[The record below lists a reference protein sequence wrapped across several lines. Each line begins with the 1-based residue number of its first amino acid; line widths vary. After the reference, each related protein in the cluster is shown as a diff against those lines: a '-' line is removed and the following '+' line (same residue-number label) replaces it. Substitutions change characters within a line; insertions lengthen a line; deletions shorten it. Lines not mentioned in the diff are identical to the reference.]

1 MRVRCYQSLLHV
13 TQWQSRMFT
22 KHRDLSP
29 IQMMFVMN
37 AFSTVFSLIT
47 LVHADELVPF
57 FHFVGAH
64 PEIHLHF
71 IAFSTLSTIGKQHHV
86 ACTDV

>member
-1 MRVRCYQSLLHV
+1 
-13 TQWQSRMFT
+13 
-22 KHRDLSP
+22 
-29 IQMMFVMN
+29 MMFVMN

-57 FHFVGAH
+57 FHFVAAH

-71 IAFSTLSTIGKQHHV
+71 IAFSTLSTIGKLQS
-86 ACTDV
+86 

>member
-1 MRVRCYQSLLHV
+1 
-13 TQWQSRMFT
+13 MFT

-86 ACTDV
+86 PYADV